1 LAILMADGFTEPM
14 VNGLCQKSANDGP
27 PPGAM
32 CTNPAGGPMIACPA
46 P

>member
-14 VNGLCQKSANDGP
+14 VNGLCQKSAHDGP
-27 PPGAM
+27 PP
-32 CTNPAGGPMIACPA
+32 A